1 MRYCFPLM
9 LVSCFLL
16 PFFCIEFT
24 PNSRSSNGNLI
35 GLIVGISIGVGGILS
50 VFIVFYIIH
59 KRKRLQTN
67 DNEEGEPEIMLH
79 IYGSCW
85 TSFNLVYELK
95 LLNFFLFY

>member
-1 MRYCFPLM
+1 M
-9 LVSCFLL
+9 
-16 PFFCIEFT
+16 
-24 PNSRSSNGNLI
+24 
-35 GLIVGISIGVGGILS
+35 GISIGVGGILS
-50 VFIVFYIIH
+50 VFIVFYIIR

-79 IYGSCW
+79 VYGSCW